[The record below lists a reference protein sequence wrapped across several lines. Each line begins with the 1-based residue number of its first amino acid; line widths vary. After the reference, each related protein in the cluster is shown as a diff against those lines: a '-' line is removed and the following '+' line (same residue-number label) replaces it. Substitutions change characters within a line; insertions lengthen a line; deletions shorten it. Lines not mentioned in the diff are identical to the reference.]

1 MTAQFRPLEL
11 DYIYVSPNGAH
22 PQLTLVLSRP
32 MSEYEAQVV
41 WEFFPLAS
49 ASEGSTKITVHMMR
63 RPPNPA
69 RLAKDVSRI
78 SQRAAALERQH
89 QRIFGRYRS
98 AAKARYQAAAKAVK
112 KPEQVDMTADA
123 PSSWEHNSPMAEV
136 WMCHLRLH
144 NWEDRE
150 NPETHEHCEVCLRC
164 NAYRDRGRAAP
175 GRFPPS

>member
-1 MTAQFRPLEL
+1 MGRAMTAQFRPLEL

-49 ASEGSTKITVHMMR
+49 ASEGSTKITVRVMR
-63 RPPNPA
+63 RPPSSA

-89 QRIFGRYRS
+89 HRTLARYQRIFARYRS
-98 AAKARYQAAAKAVK
+98 AAKARYLAAAKASQ
-112 KPEQVDMTADA
+112 KPEQVDMTSDA
-123 PSSWEHNSPMAEV
+123 P
-136 WMCHLRLH
+136 R
-144 NWEDRE
+144 
-150 NPETHEHCEVCLRC
+150 
-164 NAYRDRGRAAP
+164 
-175 GRFPPS
+175 

>member
-49 ASEGSTKITVHMMR
+49 ASEGSTTITVRVMR
-63 RPPNPA
+63 RPPSSA

-78 SQRAAALERQH
+78 SRRAAALERQD
-89 QRIFGRYRS
+89 QRIFARYQKIAWYRS
-98 AAKARYQAAAKAVK
+98 AAKARYGAAAKASQK
-112 KPEQVDMTADA
+112 T
-123 PSSWEHNSPMAEV
+123 
-136 WMCHLRLH
+136 R
-144 NWEDRE
+144 
-150 NPETHEHCEVCLRC
+150 T
-164 NAYRDRGRAAP
+164 GRYD
-175 GRFPPS
+175 G

>member
-1 MTAQFRPLEL
+1 MTAQFRPFEL
-11 DYIYVSPNGAH
+11 DYFHVTPNGAH
-22 PQLTLVLSRP
+22 PQVTLVLSRP
-32 MSEYEAQVV
+32 MTEYEAQVV

-49 ASEGSTKITVHMMR
+49 ACEGSTKITVHMMR

-78 SQRAAALERQH
+78 SQRAFALERQH

-98 AAKARYQAAAKAVK
+98 AAKAVK

-136 WMCHLRLH
+136 WMCRLRLH

>member
-11 DYIYVSPNGAH
+11 DYFHVTPNGAH
-22 PQLTLVLSRP
+22 PQVTLVLSRP
-32 MSEYEAQVV
+32 MTECEAQAV

-89 QRIFGRYRS
+89 QRIFARYQRIFARYRS
-98 AAKARYQAAAKAVK
+98 AAKTRYQTAAKASQ
-112 KPEQVDMTADA
+112 EART
-123 PSSWEHNSPMAEV
+123 
-136 WMCHLRLH
+136 
-144 NWEDRE
+144 
-150 NPETHEHCEVCLRC
+150 
-164 NAYRDRGRAAP
+164 GRYD
-175 GRFPPS
+175 